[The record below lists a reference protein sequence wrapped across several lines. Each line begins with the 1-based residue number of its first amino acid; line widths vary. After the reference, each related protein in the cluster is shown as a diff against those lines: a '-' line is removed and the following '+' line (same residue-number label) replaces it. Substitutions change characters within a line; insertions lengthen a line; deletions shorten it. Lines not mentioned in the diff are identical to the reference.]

1 MKNNEKRLRIA
12 VIAGAS
18 HALRY
23 LEKNPRATTNEVVKH
38 VSDNVN
44 GIIGDMEKSEEEF

>member
-1 MKNNEKRLRIA
+1 MKEDNKIKMA

-23 LEKNPRATTNEVVKH
+23 LQKNPRAQEHEILQHISANVDDIVQH
-38 VSDNVN
+38 VDNPY
-44 GIIGDMEKSEEEF
+44 